1 MLLLGGEREGG
12 RERGREGVRKGW
24 REGGQSEEESHVD
37 PVCTSVTVFI
47 VATDHKVAIDG
58 AISNVHVYKC

>member
-1 MLLLGGEREGG
+1 M
-12 RERGREGVRKGW
+12 RKGW

-58 AISNVHVYKC
+58 AISNVQVYKC

>member
-1 MLLLGGEREGG
+1 M
-12 RERGREGVRKGW
+12 RKGW

-47 VATDHKVAIDG
+47 HVVATDHKLAIGG
-58 AISNVHVYKC
+58 AK